1 MIFGEPKE
9 AWLSPQDLA
18 TTMPRSSHSGCMFG
32 ILMWPLQ
39 RTLLG
44 ASSGPT
50 NAESLLNQCPQKG
63 SSLAI
68 HPEVQRITFFEWI
81 NLSWATKP
89 SQIKPNWA
97 KPSQAKQSQA
107 KPSQAKAN
115 KIKPNW
121 TNPNQTKSN
130 QTNPNQIKAI
140 QTKPNQSKPKQ
151 AKPSQTKP
159 IWNKP
164 SQTKLNQSSSE
175 DPTPSS
181 PADSLLR
188 SVRFLL
194 QAFPACP
201 NLDESLR
208 LWEKQ
213 YHSTEKPGVDK
224 ENAKVGLFPSN

>member
-1 MIFGEPKE
+1 MISGEPKE

-63 SSLAI
+63 NSLAI

-97 KPSQAKQSQA
+97 NPSQA

-140 QTKPNQSKPKQ
+140 QTKPNQTNPNQNKQNQ
-151 AKPSQTKP
+151 AKPSQSETSQAKP
-159 IWNKP
+159 N
-164 SQTKLNQSSSE
+164 
-175 DPTPSS
+175 
-181 PADSLLR
+181 
-188 SVRFLL
+188 
-194 QAFPACP
+194 
-201 NLDESLR
+201 
-208 LWEKQ
+208 
-213 YHSTEKPGVDK
+213 
-224 ENAKVGLFPSN
+224 

>member
-1 MIFGEPKE
+1 MIFWEPKE

-63 SSLAI
+63 NSLAI

-140 QTKPNQSKPKQ
+140 QTKPKQTKPNQTKTSKTKPNQANLKQ
-151 AKPSQTKP
+151 AKPNQTKSKQFRRP
-159 IWNKP
+159 DIKQSCRLTPKVCTFSP
-164 SQTKLNQSSSE
+164 SGVPSLPKSRWISE
-175 DPTPSS
+175 T
-181 PADSLLR
+181 LR
-188 SVRFLL
+188 KTV
-194 QAFPACP
+194 P
-201 NLDESLR
+201 
-208 LWEKQ
+208 Q
-213 YHSTEKPGVDK
+213 YRKAWGR
-224 ENAKVGLFPSN
+224 